1 MKLTPFY
8 IGLLSFLIGVFLYDF
23 LQSSVVFLFVFFAF
37 PLSFLYKKLKIQK
50 MIANISGFLLG
61 CIYLLFSLPNVSD
74 MHLVQLAQSSGDYNG
89 GQKEREISGYINTFP
104 KIKNDKIQFELLHGD
119 ETLLVQKYIKYQKKT
134 EIPAENLQYG
144 DFISVYGKLELPKK
158 TENAL
163 TVDVP
168 EFQYDR
174 FLAKDNIFVLMKNP
188 LITNG
193 KGDIEINKI
202 REFWKYIFS
211 VRTAFEENI
220 QKKLSY
226 PENEYALGITL
237 GDESGIPEKIIEDFN
252 VTGLRHLLALSGM
265 NITIIIIF
273 LSVLFFFL
281 PKIIRIIAISFC
293 IFIFVMLT
301 GASSSV
307 VRAAVMGV
315 VGIIAL
321 QSGRKMYPLHVLIL
335 ALSCI
340 TLYNPFLL
348 YSDISLQF
356 SVLAVL
362 GLMYI
367 EPILYSGHVNT
378 KKKNELFQ
386 VLSATVAAQIAV
398 LPVMIVFFE
407 QISLISPL
415 TNVLIVPI
423 STLAMILVFA
433 TAVPIVGW
441 VFMPFAYFLL
451 HITLFVAEI
460 FAQVPNASVD
470 TSSYELI
477 MHHHILFILLYYI
490 LLFAVVKYFYKPIS

>member
-1 MKLTPFY
+1 M
-8 IGLLSFLIGVFLYDF
+8 
-23 LQSSVVFLFVFFAF
+23 
-37 PLSFLYKKLKIQK
+37 
-50 MIANISGFLLG
+50 
-61 CIYLLFSLPNVSD
+61 
-74 MHLVQLAQSSGDYNG
+74 
-89 GQKEREISGYINTFP
+89 
-104 KIKNDKIQFELLHGD
+104 
-119 ETLLVQKYIKYQKKT
+119 
-134 EIPAENLQYG
+134 
-144 DFISVYGKLELPKK
+144 
-158 TENAL
+158 
-163 TVDVP
+163 
-168 EFQYDR
+168 
-174 FLAKDNIFVLMKNP
+174 
-188 LITNG
+188 
-193 KGDIEINKI
+193 
-202 REFWKYIFS
+202 
-211 VRTAFEENI
+211 
-220 QKKLSY
+220 
-226 PENEYALGITL
+226 
-237 GDESGIPEKIIEDFN
+237 
-252 VTGLRHLLALSGM
+252 LALSGM

>member
-23 LQSSVVFLFVFFAF
+23 LQTSLVFLFVFFAF
-37 PLSFLYKKLKIQK
+37 PLSFLYKTLKKPKI
-50 MIANISGFLLG
+50 IANILGFLLG
-61 CIYLLFSLPNVSD
+61 CVYLLFSLPNISG
-74 MHLVQLAQSSGDYNG
+74 MHLVQLAKSSSDNNG
-89 GQKEREISGYINTFP
+89 IQNSREVSGYINTFP
-104 KIKNDKIQFELLHGD
+104 KIKNDTIQFELLVGK
-119 ETLLVQKYIKYQKKT
+119 ETLLVQKYIKYQKKI
-134 EIPAENLQYG
+134 EISAESLQYG
-144 DFISVYGKLELPKK
+144 DFISLFGKLELPKK
-158 TENAL
+158 TENSLNVA
-163 TVDVP
+163 VP

-174 FLAKDNIFVLMKNP
+174 FLAKDSIFVFMKNP
-188 LITNG
+188 VIT
-193 KGDIEINKI
+193 KGRGIIEKNKI
-202 REFWKYIFS
+202 RDFWRYIFS

-220 QKKLSY
+220 QKKLTY

-237 GDESGIPEKIIEDFN
+237 GDESGIPKKIIENFN

-273 LSVLFFFL
+273 LSMLFFFL
-281 PKIIRIIAISFC
+281 PKIIRIIAISFF
-293 IFIFVMLT
+293 IFLFVMLT

-315 VGIIAL
+315 IGIIAL
-321 QSGRKMYPLHVLIL
+321 QSGRKMEPLHVLIL

-340 TLYNPFLL
+340 TVYNPFLL

-378 KKKNELFQ
+378 KHKNELFQ

-407 QISLISPL
+407 QISLISPI

-433 TAVPIVGW
+433 TALPVIGW
-441 VFMPFAYFLL
+441 LFMPFAYFLL
-451 HITLFVAEI
+451 HITLIIADI
-460 FAQVPNASVD
+460 FAQIPNASVD
-470 TSSYELI
+470 TSRYEVL
-477 MHHHILFILLYYI
+477 MHHHILFIILYYI
-490 LLFAVVKYFYKPIS
+490 ILFSVVKYFYKSII